1 MILAT
6 MELDIKQIHLLI
18 GYHNGIA
25 ANAALYDRPSE
36 RSLEELTAKY
46 LQELKDIRVKE
57 VKE

>member
-18 GYHNGIA
+18 GYHNGIS